1 LAANNEGCKVSVDR
15 HGNTNADGIDFDNG
29 CVLES
34 DSMKRFFLLF
44 VVFSSMLGCRPVPQ
58 PDTVAIRQ
66 LPDESIAI
74 TRTRFWKEYE
84 VNPVRAEEMLKNKR
98 VRITD
103 KLSYIDQPKAANKTV
118 TLGFVVGGPEIRKS
132 HYDMENLDSLV
143 DFVYPESFRSQIVP
157 LNPGQTVTLEGV
169 YKGVDIDRR
178 TLSFVGISIVKD

>member
-44 VVFSSMLGCRPVPQ
+44 VVFSSVLGCRPVPKS
-58 PDTVAIRQ
+58 DTVAVRK

-74 TRTRFWKEYE
+74 SRTRFWKEYQ

-98 VRITD
+98 VKIID

-118 TLGFVVGGPEIRKS
+118 TLGFVVGGSEIRKPL
-132 HYDMENLDSLV
+132 YDMENLDASI

-169 YKGVDIDRR
+169 FRRADIDQR
-178 TLSFVGISIVKD
+178 TLSFVGIAILTD

>member
-1 LAANNEGCKVSVDR
+1 
-15 HGNTNADGIDFDNG
+15 
-29 CVLES
+29 
-34 DSMKRFFLLF
+34 MKRFFLLF
-44 VVFSSMLGCRPVPQ
+44 VVFSSVVGCRPETKS
-58 PDTVAIRQ
+58 DTVSGKA

-103 KLSYIDQPKAANKTV
+103 KLDYISQPKAANKSV

-132 HYDMENLDSLV
+132 LSDMENLDSSV
-143 DFVYPESFRSQIVP
+143 NFEYPESFRSQIVP

-169 YKGVDIDRR
+169 FKEVDTDRR
-178 TLSFVGISIVKD
+178 NLSFIGTSIVKE